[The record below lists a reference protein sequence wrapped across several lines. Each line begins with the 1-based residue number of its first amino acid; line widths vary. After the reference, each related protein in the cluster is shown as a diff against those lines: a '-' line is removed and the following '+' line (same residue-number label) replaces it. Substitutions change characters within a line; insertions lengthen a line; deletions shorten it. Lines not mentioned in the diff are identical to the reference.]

1 VLRHRCIELGSRRAA
16 LMMCVALMLAGC
28 GGSSS
33 SALCAATL
41 DFDGRTYSGYGDVK
55 TLPPPSQTLGRGTI
69 PRCDDDDT
77 RETVRVRALN
87 GLDPAVA
94 VVVGQEDI
102 YIADD
107 LEQFPDRIQAYFDQ
121 VECSTDRPFRVE
133 GQWTAISPR
142 PRPSES
148 RPLEDPSPNIKRKP
162 PYRIT
167 VLVQDGADGGDK
179 YRRSY
184 VDIKV
189 TPATTPYLDRED
201 MKVALWDPGTVIA
214 HVHCEGAEFVA
225 DAVDASDNSA

>member
-1 VLRHRCIELGSRRAA
+1 V
-16 LMMCVALMLAGC
+16 
-28 GGSSS
+28 
-33 SALCAATL
+33 
-41 DFDGRTYSGYGDVK
+41 
-55 TLPPPSQTLGRGTI
+55 
-69 PRCDDDDT
+69 
-77 RETVRVRALN
+77 
-87 GLDPAVA
+87 VA

-102 YIADD
+102 YIADN
-107 LEQFPDRIQAYFDQ
+107 LEQFPDRIQVYFDQ

-133 GQWTAISPR
+133 GQWMAIISPR
-142 PRPSES
+142 DNASES
-148 RPLEDPSPNIKRKP
+148 RPLEDPSPYKPKP

-167 VLVQDGADGGDK
+167 ALVHDGADGGDK

-189 TPATTPYLDRED
+189 TPATTPFLDRED